1 LRTFVEL
8 VYESSS
14 SPFRKAARM
23 LATSND
29 TRIVTLNGRR
39 YSVERDWGRPPSQ
52 LTKAMVSQIA
62 VDSTGNVHCFRRG
75 DPPVIV
81 FRSDGEFLG
90 AYGEGLIADAHGIYV
105 DPRDRV
111 FLVDRDAH
119 EMIAC
124 APDGRVL
131 LRLGERHA
139 PHWEAPFNHPTD
151 AATAA
156 DGEIYVSDGYANAR
170 VHRFSAHGRLIGSW
184 GSVGHGPGEFMCPH
198 ALWVDTEDR
207 VLVVDRENNRV
218 QVFDREGHWL
228 EEWRGLCRPMDIFV
242 DAEGVAYVTD
252 QVPSLSAFGPDGRL
266 LGRCRPSLNG
276 AHGVFGD
283 SAGNLYLA
291 EIQPSCVTRMR
302 LL

>member
-1 LRTFVEL
+1 MFIASDAAIRQSLSLR
-8 VYESSS
+8 
-14 SPFRKAARM
+14 P
-23 LATSND
+23 
-29 TRIVTLNGRR
+29 
-39 YSVERDWGRPPSQ
+39 
-52 LTKAMVSQIA
+52 
-62 VDSTGNVHCFRRG
+62 
-75 DPPVIV
+75 
-81 FRSDGEFLG
+81 DGEIHA

-124 APDGRVL
+124 ATDGRVL

-170 VHRFSAHGRLIGSW
+170 VHRFSAHGRLICSW
-184 GSVGHGPGEFMCPH
+184 GSVGHGPGEFICPH
-198 ALWVDTEDR
+198 ALWVDTTDR

-218 QVFDREGHWL
+218 QVFDREGRWL

-242 DAEGVAYVTD
+242 YAEGVAYVTD

-291 EIQPSCVTRMR
+291 EIQPSSVTRMQ